1 MLAKFFY
8 GPSVQAKN
16 VGRPKGNNNKR
27 FVFGLRENPL
37 FRSVGGNPPPPA
49 VGAEDDNR
57 IAIASGDAIVARP
70 DCSGE
75 SQLSVARVLA
85 ASVGKQQRPTWSIQT
100 PPATEESGGTC

>member
-49 VGAEDDNR
+49 VGAEDDNL

-70 DCSGE
+70 DRGGE
-75 SQLSVARVLA
+75 SQLSMARVLE
-85 ASVGKQQRPTWSIQT
+85 ASGGSSNDQRGPFKP